1 MTPERVAEGVALH
14 VGDCLDVLASLP
26 DASVAAVVTDPPY
39 GLADHPVKRI
49 EQALTAWLTGDR
61 AHVPDGRGF
70 MGREWDKFVP
80 PPAAWD
86 ECYRVLKPGGHL
98 LAFAAPRTYDLMG
111 ISIRLAGFDVF
122 DSIDWINGQ
131 GFPKSLNVSKAI
143 DKAAGAERVASG
155 PSRYSAN
162 LAAIAG
168 RGQTVCRDGG
178 DLPAEPANGQRLS
191 GDRGRR
197 PLGRLGNGSQALP

>member
-1 MTPERVAEGVALH
+1 MTPERVAEGVALYA
-14 VGDCLDVLASLP
+14 GDCLEVLALLP
-26 DASVAAVVTDPPY
+26 DASVDAVVTDPPY

-131 GFPKSLNVSKAI
+131 GFPKSL
-143 DKAAGAERVASG
+143 
-155 PSRYSAN
+155 
-162 LAAIAG
+162 
-168 RGQTVCRDGG
+168 
-178 DLPAEPANGQRLS
+178 
-191 GDRGRR
+191 
-197 PLGRLGNGSQALP
+197 

>member
-1 MTPERVAEGVALH
+1 MTPERVAEGVALY

-162 LAAIAG
+162 RARHRRAGDRPCAGTAA
-168 RGQTVCRDGG
+168 
-178 DLPAEPANGQRLS
+178 DLPAEAGTGQ
-191 GDRGRR
+191 
-197 PLGRLGNGSQALP
+197 